1 MTTEFSVLNTKFE
14 KAKSLQAN
22 VDFSVESINV
32 SVVHQV
38 VKATL
43 AGRRQGT
50 AATKTKAFV
59 SGGGK
64 KPFKQK
70 GTGNARQGSTRSP
83 LMPGGGTVFGPQP
96 RSYAQKVNKK
106 TMLVA
111 ISSIL
116 ADKFQAGKLHIVEKL
131 ESNGKTKDMFNA
143 LNSRSLFPALVIT
156 AELDEKV
163 SRAVNNLE
171 KAKYAPV
178 DGFSVYEAVK
188 FENLVI
194 EKAAFEKLLSRL
206 V

>member
-1 MTTEFSVLNTKFE
+1 MTDITVLNSKFE
-14 KAKSLQAN
+14 KSGSLKAN
-22 VDFSVESINV
+22 VDFSTEAINEA
-32 SVVHQV
+32 VVHQV

-50 AATKTKAFV
+50 AATKTKALV

-96 RSYAQKVNKK
+96 RSYEQKVNKK
-106 TMLVA
+106 VTLIA
-111 ISSIL
+111 ISSVL
-116 ADKFQAGKLHIVEKL
+116 ADKFQAGKLHVVEKL
-131 ESNGKTKDMFNA
+131 ESTGKTKDMFKA
-143 LNSRSLFPALVIT
+143 LSSRNLLPALVVT
-156 AELDEKV
+156 AEENEKV
-163 SRAVNNLE
+163 SHAVSNLE
-171 KAKYAPV
+171 RAKYAPV
-178 DGFSVYEAVK
+178 DGFSVYEAIK

-194 EKAAFEKLLSRL
+194 EKAALEKLLSRL

>member
-1 MTTEFSVLNTKFE
+1 MTEIALLNTKFE
-14 KAKSLQAN
+14 KSGSVKAN
-22 VDFSVESINV
+22 IDLSVEKINGT
-32 SVVHQV
+32 VVHQV

-96 RSYAQKVNKK
+96 RSYEQKVNKK
-106 TMLVA
+106 MMLNA
-111 ISSIL
+111 IASVL
-116 ADKFQAGKLHIVEKL
+116 ADKFQAGKLHIVEKI
-131 ESNGKTKDMFNA
+131 EATGKTKDMFKA
-143 LNSRSLFPALVIT
+143 LDSRKLLPALVIT
-156 AELDEKV
+156 TELNDKV
-163 SRAVNNLE
+163 SQAVGNLE

-178 DGFSVYEAVK
+178 DGFSVYEAIK
-188 FENLVI
+188 FENLII
-194 EKAAFEKLLSRL
+194 EKGAFEKLISRL

>member
-1 MTTEFSVLNTKFE
+1 MTEIALLNTKFE
-14 KAKSLQAN
+14 KSGSLKAN
-22 VDFSVESINV
+22 IDFSAEKINTA
-32 SVVHQV
+32 VVHQV

-50 AATKTKAFV
+50 AMTKTKAMV

-83 LMPGGGTVFGPQP
+83 LMPGGGTVFGPVP
-96 RSYAQKVNKK
+96 RDYTQKVNKK
-106 TMLVA
+106 VMLNA
-111 ISSIL
+111 IASVL
-116 ADKFQAGKLHIVEKL
+116 ADKFQAGKLHIVEKI
-131 ESNGKTKDMFNA
+131 EATGKTKDMFKA
-143 LNSRSLFPALVIT
+143 LDSRKLLPALVVT
-156 AELDEKV
+156 SEMNDTV
-163 SRAVNNLE
+163 SRSVSNLE

-188 FENLVI
+188 FENLII
-194 EKAAFEKLLSRL
+194 EKGAFEKLISRL

>member
-1 MTTEFSVLNTKFE
+1 MTDITVLNAKFE
-14 KAKSLQAN
+14 KSGSLKST
-22 VDFSVESINV
+22 VDLSVETINGP
-32 SVVHQV
+32 VVHQV

-96 RSYAQKVNKK
+96 RSYEQKVNKK
-106 TMLVA
+106 VMLNA
-111 ISSIL
+111 ITSVL
-116 ADKFQAGKLHIVEKL
+116 ADKFQAGKLHVVEKL
-131 ESNGKTKDMFNA
+131 EATGKTKDMFKA
-143 LNSRSLFPALVIT
+143 LDSRKLLPALVIT
-156 AELDEKV
+156 TDLNEKV
-163 SRAVNNLE
+163 SRAVSNLE
-171 KAKYAPV
+171 RAKYAPV
-178 DGFSVYEAVK
+178 DGFSVYEAIK

-194 EKAAFEKLLSRL
+194 EKGALEKLLSRL

>member
-1 MTTEFSVLNTKFE
+1 MTTELSVLNTKFE
-14 KAKSLQAN
+14 KSGSLKSS
-22 VDFSVESINV
+22 VDLSKESINE

-50 AATKTKAFV
+50 AATKTKALV

-116 ADKFQAGKLHIVEKL
+116 ADKFHAGKLHIVDKL
-131 ESNGKTKDMFNA
+131 ESTGKTKDMFKA
-143 LNSRSLFPALVIT
+143 LNSRNLLPALVVT
-156 AELDEKV
+156 AELNEKV
-163 SRAVNNLE
+163 SHAVNNLE

>member
-1 MTTEFSVLNTKFE
+1 MTDLAVLNTKFE
-14 KAKSLQAN
+14 KSGSLKAN
-22 VDFSVESINV
+22 VDFSVETINMT
-32 SVVHQV
+32 VVHQV

-50 AATKTKAFV
+50 VMTKTKALV

-83 LMPGGGTVFGPQP
+83 LMPGGGTCFGPQP
-96 RSYAQKVNKK
+96 RDYTQKVNKK

-111 ISSIL
+111 IASVL
-116 ADKFQAGKLHIVEKL
+116 ADKHQAGKLHIVEKL
-131 ESNGKTKDMFNA
+131 DSTGKTKDMFK
-143 LNSRSLFPALVIT
+143 LLDSRKLLPALVIT
-156 AELDEKV
+156 AELNEKV
-163 SRAVNNLE
+163 GNAVGNLE
-171 KAKYAPV
+171 RAKYAPV
-178 DGFSVYEAVK
+178 DGFSVYEAIK

-194 EKAAFEKLLSRL
+194 EKAAFEKLISRL

>member
-1 MTTEFSVLNTKFE
+1 MTEITLLNNKFE
-14 KAKSLQAN
+14 KSGSVKVSADL
-22 VDFSVESINV
+22 SVEKVNV
-32 SVVHQV
+32 PVVHQV

-50 AATKTKAFV
+50 AATKTKGFV

-96 RSYAQKVNKK
+96 RSYEQKVNKK
-106 TMLVA
+106 VMLTA
-111 ISSIL
+111 INAII
-116 ADKFQAGKLHIVEKL
+116 ADKFQAGKLHIVEKI
-131 ESNGKTKDMFNA
+131 ETTGKAKDMFKTLSARN
-143 LNSRSLFPALVIT
+143 LLPALVVT
-156 AELDEKV
+156 AELNET
-163 SRAVNNLE
+163 VNKSVRNLE

-188 FENLVI
+188 FENLII
-194 EKAAFEKLLSRL
+194 EKAAFEKLISRL

>member
-1 MTTEFSVLNTKFE
+1 MTELTVLNTKFE
-14 KAKSLQAN
+14 KAGFLKAS
-22 VDFSVESINV
+22 VDLSVESINGT
-32 SVVHQV
+32 VVHQV

-50 AATKTKAFV
+50 AMTKTKAMV

-96 RSYAQKVNKK
+96 RSYEQKVNKK

-111 ISSIL
+111 ISSVL
-116 ADKFQAGKLHIVEKL
+116 ADKYQAGKLHIVEKL
-131 ESNGKTKDMFNA
+131 ESTGKAKDMFNA
-143 LNSRSLFPALVIT
+143 LTARNLLPALVIT
-156 AELDEKV
+156 AEVNENV
-163 SRAVNNLE
+163 SRAVSNLE
-171 KAKYAPV
+171 RAKYAPV

>member
-1 MTTEFSVLNTKFE
+1 MTTELNVLNTKFE
-14 KAKSLQAN
+14 KSGSLKAS
-22 VDFSVESINV
+22 VDFSKESINEA
-32 SVVHQV
+32 VVHQV

-50 AATKTKAFV
+50 AATKTKALV

-96 RSYAQKVNKK
+96 RSYEQKVNKK
-106 TMLVA
+106 VMLNA
-111 ISSIL
+111 ISSVL
-116 ADKFQAGKLHIVEKL
+116 ADKHLAGKLHIVEKL
-131 ESNGKTKDMFNA
+131 ESTGKTKDMFAA
-143 LNSRSLFPALVIT
+143 LDSRKLLPALVIT
-156 AELDEKV
+156 AELNDKV
-163 SRAVNNLE
+163 SRAVSNLE

-194 EKAAFEKLLSRL
+194 EKAAFEKLIGRL